1 MEIIDFKR
9 EYIEE
14 ASLLAMANYKEERTK
29 VTCLPEVSRIP
40 RSSVIC

>member
-14 ASLLAMANYKEERTK
+14 ASLLAMANYNEENESNMLT
-29 VTCLPEVSRIP
+29 
-40 RSSVIC
+40 